1 MHSYST
7 ITVGTDGSSSSLKA
21 VRSAASLARAYDAQ
35 LIIICAYYNST
46 GSLLNSPSSDYSTL
60 PVVSD
65 DRAEEYLAEAGELA
79 AEEGAD
85 KVRLIAK
92 SGSPVQVLVD
102 SVNEYGADLLVVGN
116 RGVNSLSGRVFGNIP
131 TGVARKANVDV
142 MIVDTAEYSED

>member
-65 DRAEEYLAEAGELA
+65 DRAEEYLAEAGNLA

>member
-21 VRSAASLARAYDAQ
+21 VRSAASMARAYDAQ

-46 GSLLNSPSSDYSTL
+46 GSLLNPPSSEYATL

-65 DRAEEYLAEAGELA
+65 TRAEEYLAEAGELA
-79 AEEGAD
+79 AEEGAQN
-85 KVRLIAK
+85 VRLIAK
-92 SGSPVQVLVD
+92 AGPPVQVLIE
-102 SVNEYGADLLVVGN
+102 SVREYETDLLVVGN
-116 RGVNSLSGRVFGNIP
+116 KGVNSLSGRVFGNVP

-142 MIVDTAEYSED
+142 LIVDTSEEADD